1 MIQYQPAKPQIRG
14 IPLIIFP
21 PWIKK
26 TYILVLKAQN
36 SFIKLATE
44 QGYSVFVVS
53 GVNPDALYSYV
64 GLEEFIL
71 EGFISAL
78 EIAKE
83 IFGQPQVNVIGYCI
97 GGNVLALVLGILK
110 KRGNTSIK
118 NATFLPH

>member
-44 QGYSVFVVS
+44 QSYSVFVVS
-53 GVNPDALYSYV
+53 GVNPDALYSCV

>member
-1 MIQYQPAKPQIRG
+1 M
-14 IPLIIFP
+14 
-21 PWIKK
+21 
-26 TYILVLKAQN
+26 
-36 SFIKLATE
+36 
-44 QGYSVFVVS
+44 FVVS

-71 EGFISAL
+71 QGFISAL

-83 IFGQPQVNVIGYCI
+83 IFGQPQVNVIGYYI
-97 GGNVLALVLGILK
+97 GSNVLALVLGILK